1 MEIENYSA
9 TRQLN
14 TSNYGTER
22 QRKLKVII
30 LFFTSLIIFSFSA
43 MGLFDSLSNITSQF
57 LERSLGFTNKWSKSY
72 GPEWF
77 VGLNRDAAAFASY
90 PILFVWFTIII
101 IYYNLRGE
109 SKRLWRF
116 IFIVI
121 GGGILLFITKLIFA
135 DRFPDGPID
144 FLKYSNYNFP
154 SGHAMMGTI
163 FYITLAVT
171 ISRRQHSI
179 RTKRLTILSAIS
191 IVIIIG
197 ISRILPGFHSV
208 SEVFAGWSLGMIWL
222 CLCWFLESKIKQ
234 NIRSKSEFKP
244 TS

>member
-9 TRQLN
+9 THKLK
-14 TSNYGTER
+14 TFDYEAER
-22 QRKLKVII
+22 QSMFKVII
-30 LFFTSLIIFSFSA
+30 LIIASLLIFLFSA
-43 MGLFDSLSNITSQF
+43 IGIFDGFSNAISQF
-57 LERSLGFTNKWSKSY
+57 LEISLGFTNKWSKSY

-90 PILFVWFTIII
+90 PILFICFTIII

-121 GGGILLFITKLIFA
+121 GGGILLFISKLFFA
-135 DRFPDGPID
+135 EQFPDSLFD
-144 FLKYSNYNFP
+144 FIKYSYYNFP
-154 SGHAMMGTI
+154 SGHAMMGTV
-163 FYITLAVT
+163 FYITLGVT

-179 RTKRLTILSAIS
+179 RTKSLTILSAIL

-208 SEVFAGWSLGMIWL
+208 SDVLAGWSLGMIWL
-222 CLCWFLESKIKQ
+222 CFCWLLEGKIKQ
-234 NIRSKSEFKP
+234 NIRSKSKV
-244 TS
+244 

>member
-1 MEIENYSA
+1 METENYSA
-9 TRQLN
+9 THELK
-14 TSNYGTER
+14 TFDYEAER
-22 QRKLKVII
+22 QSMFKVII
-30 LFFTSLIIFSFSA
+30 LIIASLLIFLFSA
-43 MGLFDSLSNITSQF
+43 IGIFEGLSNAISQF
-57 LERSLGFTNKWSKSY
+57 LEISLGFTNKWSKSY

-90 PILFVWFTIII
+90 PILFICFAIII

-121 GGGILLFITKLIFA
+121 GGGILLFISKLFFA
-135 DRFPDGPID
+135 EQFPDSLID
-144 FLKYSNYNFP
+144 FIKYSYYNFP
-154 SGHAMMGTI
+154 SGHAMMGTV
-163 FYITLAVT
+163 FYITLGVT

-179 RTKRLTILSAIS
+179 KTKRLTILSAIS

-208 SEVFAGWSLGMIWL
+208 SDVLAGWSLGMIWL
-222 CLCWFLESKIKQ
+222 CLCWVLESKIKQ
-234 NIRSKSEFKP
+234 NIRSKSKV
-244 TS
+244 

>member
-9 TRQLN
+9 TRQLDTFN
-14 TSNYGTER
+14 NGAER
-22 QRKLKVII
+22 RSKLKAII
-30 LFFTSLIIFSFSA
+30 LFIVSLMIFLFSA

-57 LERSLGFTNKWSKSY
+57 LQQSLGFTNKWSKSY

-121 GGGILLFITKLIFA
+121 GGGILLLITKLMFA
-135 DRFPDGPID
+135 DRFPDGLID
-144 FLKYSNYNFP
+144 FLKYANYNFP

-171 ISRRQHSI
+171 ISRRQHSR

-222 CLCWFLESKIKQ
+222 CLCWGLESKIKQ
-234 NIRSKSEFKP
+234 NLRSKSEFKP